1 VAHPP
6 TVGTSTGDA
15 AEQRRIAG
23 VAGVGLHDDGGQV
36 SRALRSGSRS
46 TRTSTPCAAS
56 ATSRW
61 WSAAPQLMT
70 RSRRPGSVATRC
82 RFQSAC
88 NSTASSTIRYRQVPA
103 AHPRDLSERAERAG
117 TGLGF
122 EHRGGAQGVLYGHDQ
137 PVGSVHCGPPLEA
150 CPFSRA
156 GPRTRSRQGRRS
168 RGPDRSTVPR
178 PRLLMASWE
187 AVRRPAGRG
196 TRQRRSGASERC
208 VRRRSGWPTRRRAD
222 PAADPASPGPLPG
235 SRRGYRARRRAGARR
250 RRGEVDLN
258 HCLHVQQQPACC
270 GLDVQR
276 PRYLG
281 QQSSDH
287 EQERSTVT
295 DIPSVGP
302 CSCPMCPA
310 NDVVPAETCRRPPER
325 RSCSQAGRRS

>member
-156 GPRTRSRQGRRS
+156 GPRTRSRQGEGPVARTVRPFLAAAAHGELGGSSTPCWSGNAATAVGSFGKMRS
-168 RGPDRSTVPR
+168 API
-178 PRLLMASWE
+178 RLANP
-187 AVRRPAGRG
+187 PA
-196 TRQRRSGASERC
+196 RRSGS
-208 VRRRSGWPTRRRAD
+208 
-222 PAADPASPGPLPG
+222 
-235 SRRGYRARRRAGARR
+235 
-250 RRGEVDLN
+250 
-258 HCLHVQQQPACC
+258 
-270 GLDVQR
+270 
-276 PRYLG
+276 
-281 QQSSDH
+281 
-287 EQERSTVT
+287 
-295 DIPSVGP
+295 
-302 CSCPMCPA
+302 
-310 NDVVPAETCRRPPER
+310 
-325 RSCSQAGRRS
+325 RSCFTRAIAGITPRVSSSSKSWCTASAR